1 MSHEGFNEIEG
12 NDQGRVEKD
21 KSSGERSQ
29 KCMSWLVL
37 TWDVLGSL
45 GMCTGVFVITEVPD
59 RRDRRC
65 RSLQTVVPETPNK
78 LPPGRQAGH
87 GLH

>member
-37 TWDVLGSL
+37 TW
-45 GMCTGVFVITEVPD
+45 VPD
-59 RRDRRC
+59 GWGCVGQPGNVHWRVC
-65 RSLQTVVPETPNK
+65 HHRST
-78 LPPGRQAGH
+78 R
-87 GLH
+87 